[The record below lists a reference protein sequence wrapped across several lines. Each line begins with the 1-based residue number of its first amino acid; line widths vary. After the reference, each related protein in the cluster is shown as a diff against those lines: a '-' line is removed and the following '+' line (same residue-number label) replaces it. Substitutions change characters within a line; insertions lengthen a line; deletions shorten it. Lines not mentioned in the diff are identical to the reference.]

1 MTVKELIEQLQS
13 MPQDSIVIL
22 QKDAEGNGYSPL
34 SCADPDAVYEA
45 DSTWSGDVYCTNW
58 TADEACKDEEEW
70 EDFKRNTPACV
81 VLAPV
86 N

>member
-1 MTVKELIEQLQS
+1 MKVRELLAALSEAD
-13 MPQDSIVIL
+13 PDAEVIM

-34 SCADPDAVYEA
+34 AVVDLEAVYVP
-45 DSTWSGDVYCTNW
+45 DTTWSGEVLSLSW
-58 TADEACKDEEEW
+58 TAYDADMEQSEWDEMRA
-70 EDFKRNTPACV
+70 RPRCV

>member
-1 MTVKELIEQLQS
+1 MTVKELIAELQL

-34 SCADPDAVYEA
+34 SCVDPDAVYEA
-45 DSTWSGDVYCTNW
+45 DSTWSGDVYSTNW
-58 TADEACKDEEEW
+58 SAEDACMERDEWQE
-70 EDFKRNTPACV
+70 FKSSTPPCV
-81 VLAPV
+81 VLAPI